1 MSLKITPEITSSLHD
16 DIAFENEVRNAVS
29 DVCSGMKPSKRA
41 LSAIMQFAATYEC
54 VKTRIGRF
62 DMILN

>member
-1 MSLKITPEITSSLHD
+1 MGLKITPTIPSSFQND
-16 DIAFENEVRNAVS
+16 FAFESEIRDAVT
-29 DVCSGMKPSKRA
+29 DICAEMKPSKMA

-54 VKTRIGRF
+54 VSTKIGRF